1 MRTITIK
8 QMISITTEL
17 FKKYIEPTAISMMSG
32 EVPNS
37 TFVIHRD
44 GSTDSEWLAQVR
56 FKNTLTISM
65 FHCDVY
71 LEDVMR
77 FCRWCKLYLITE
89 EVFRVAVLYTIL
101 HPLYQNQYMNFEVDA
116 NTDYD
121 SMMAGAGEATYMFIE
136 HHAISRSDI
145 LMQTILDI
153 ININSMILSNTYK
166 YAPKNI
172 SIASYLDEL
181 LEDYAECMAKYRK
194 EAFRS
199 AKYLKAQTHLVDEEG
214 FILLE
219 PRTNG
224 GTKYYG
230 KEKEYEQPRKS
241 NSKKSQ

>member
-8 QMISITTEL
+8 QMVSITTEL

-101 HPLYQNQYMNFEVDA
+101 HPLY
-116 NTDYD
+116 
-121 SMMAGAGEATYMFIE
+121 
-136 HHAISRSDI
+136 
-145 LMQTILDI
+145 
-153 ININSMILSNTYK
+153 
-166 YAPKNI
+166 
-172 SIASYLDEL
+172 
-181 LEDYAECMAKYRK
+181 
-194 EAFRS
+194 
-199 AKYLKAQTHLVDEEG
+199 
-214 FILLE
+214 
-219 PRTNG
+219 
-224 GTKYYG
+224 
-230 KEKEYEQPRKS
+230 
-241 NSKKSQ
+241 